1 MLRRFSHSF
10 TVPADIDRVWDFY
23 TDIGHLAVI
32 TPPNMNI
39 KVVRCTSG
47 NKLQE
52 GAEVWLQGTLVI
64 KSKWHSKITQ
74 LRPYTYVDEMLEGRF
89 RVWKHTHGFEKT
101 EGGTK
106 VIDEIDFEL
115 RYGLVGRMLEGY
127 AHSQLEKIF
136 AHRKQATIDALR

>member
-1 MLRRFSHSF
+1 MRRFSHAF
-10 TVPADIDRVWDFY
+10 TVPADIEKVWDFY

-32 TPPNMNI
+32 TPLGMNI

-64 KSKWHSKITQ
+64 KSKWHSKITY
-74 LRPYTYVDEMLEGRF
+74 LKPYTYIDEMLEGRF
-89 RVWKHTHGFEKT
+89 KTWKHTHGFEKT

-106 VIDEIDFEL
+106 VIDKIDFEL
-115 RYGLVGRMLEGY
+115 RYGFLGKMLEGY
-127 AHSQLEKIF
+127 AYSQLEKIF
-136 AHRKQATIDALR
+136 AHRKDATINALR